1 MSWLLENYQES
12 ALLRPRDYETTR
24 PHLNFSKGT
33 HMNTSKEQ
41 LQVPLVTINKLA
53 EMTGYSAGALRKK
66 IERGV
71 LVEGMHYVRSPDSRI
86 LISLRAFQ
94 AWALGVS
101 TEPLS
106 KIAKE
111 VRHA

>member
-1 MSWLLENYQES
+1 
-12 ALLRPRDYETTR
+12 
-24 PHLNFSKGT
+24 
-33 HMNTSKEQ
+33 MNTNKEQ
-41 LQVPLVTINKLA
+41 LQASLVTINKLS
-53 EMTGYSAGALRKK
+53 ELTGYSSGALRKK

-86 LISLRAFQ
+86 LISLCAFQ

-106 KIAKE
+106 KMAKE

>member
-1 MSWLLENYQES
+1 
-12 ALLRPRDYETTR
+12 
-24 PHLNFSKGT
+24 
-33 HMNTSKEQ
+33 MNASKEQ
-41 LQVPLVTINKLA
+41 LQASLVTINKLA

-86 LISLRAFQ
+86 LISLRAFHV
-94 AWALGVS
+94 WALGLP

-106 KIAKE
+106 KMVKE
-111 VRHA
+111 AHHA

>member
-1 MSWLLENYQES
+1 
-12 ALLRPRDYETTR
+12 
-24 PHLNFSKGT
+24 
-33 HMNTSKEQ
+33 MNTNKEQ
-41 LQVPLVTINKLA
+41 LQASLVTIKKLA
-53 EMTGYSAGALRKK
+53 ELTGYSAGALRKK

-71 LVEGMHYVRSPDSRI
+71 LVENMHYVRSPDSRI

-106 KIAKE
+106 KMGKE
-111 VRHA
+111 VRNA

>member
-1 MSWLLENYQES
+1 MI
-12 ALLRPRDYETTR
+12 
-24 PHLNFSKGT
+24 
-33 HMNTSKEQ
+33 TSNEQ
-41 LQVPLVTINKLA
+41 FQTPLVTINKLS
-53 EMTGYSAGALRKK
+53 ELTGYSAGALRKK

-71 LVEGMHYVRSPDSRI
+71 LVEGMHYVRCPDSRI

-94 AWALGVS
+94 SWALGVS

-106 KIAKE
+106 KMVKE